1 MRYSAAFLRRHF
13 HEMTPR
19 DLGPGFI
26 RTAEHSEEAA
36 ARRLI
41 GMHRSPAMML
51 LPEAQPTVS
60 SNPFRFFSQT
70 PSASPAERLENKSE
84 NKFRKD

>member
-1 MRYSAAFLRRHF
+1 MRYSTTFLRRYF

-36 ARRLI
+36 ARRLV
-41 GMHRSPAMML
+41 GVHRASTLML
-51 LPEAQPTVS
+51 LPDTQQVS
-60 SNPFRFFSQT
+60 KVGFFSRST
-70 PSASPAERLENKSE
+70 PAAPAERPEFKSD
-84 NKFRKD
+84 NKFRKE

>member
-1 MRYSAAFLRRHF
+1 MRPFSTTFLRRYF

-41 GMHRSPAMML
+41 GMHRDPALILM
-51 LPEAQPTVS
+51 PAQQKVS
-60 SNPFRFFSQT
+60 SVGFFSRST
-70 PSASPAERLENKSE
+70 TVSPAERPEFKSDT
-84 NKFRKD
+84 KFRKD

>member
-1 MRYSAAFLRRHF
+1 MRPFSTAFLRRYF

-36 ARRLI
+36 ARRLV
-41 GMHRSPAMML
+41 GMHRDPALIL
-51 LPEAQPTVS
+51 LPAQQNQKVS
-60 SNPFRFFSQT
+60 GIGMFSRST
-70 PSASPAERLENKSE
+70 IVSPAERPEFKSD